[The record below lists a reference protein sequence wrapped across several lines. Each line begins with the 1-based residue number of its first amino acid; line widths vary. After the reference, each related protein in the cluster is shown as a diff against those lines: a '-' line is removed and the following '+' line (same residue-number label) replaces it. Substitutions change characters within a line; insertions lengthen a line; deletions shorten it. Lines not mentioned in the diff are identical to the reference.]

1 MGHGAA
7 RLKNPKNVNIVTK
20 ITFKSQIVLNFGCVR
35 HDSVSWNFQKSNFLL
50 RKKSSKWCGFPL
62 FWCLTTLIFQ
72 EKLSICN
79 FSDFS
84 IFFAKLTNDVKG
96 VCFYSKT
103 EKAPYRKISQSTL
116 KYLKKSLFNSNFKK
130 YQKSKKEMFSILL
143 IFLKKIKKKKN
154 KKNSIQKIIS
164 KKMP

>member
-1 MGHGAA
+1 M
-7 RLKNPKNVNIVTK
+7 R
-20 ITFKSQIVLNFGCVR
+20 
-35 HDSVSWNFQKSNFLL
+35 
-50 RKKSSKWCGFPL
+50 FPL
-62 FWCLTTLIFQ
+62 FCCLTTFISQ

-84 IFFAKLTNDVKG
+84 IFFAKLSNDVKG

-103 EKAPYRKISQSTL
+103 EKAPYRKISKSTL

-143 IFLKKIKKKKN
+143 IFLKKVKKKTRKIRFKKLFLKKCLKIHETIFAEYQQKFPN
-154 KKNSIQKIIS
+154 KLFG
-164 KKMP
+164 KKRSEF